1 MSRLFVFLT
10 FFVVLCGQG
19 CRPMTNDEVIIEVA
33 KCKSVGMY
41 PQIVQNGW
49 TFSVLKVVCIPHER
63 S

>member
-1 MSRLFVFLT
+1 
-10 FFVVLCGQG
+10 
-19 CRPMTNDEVIIEVA
+19 MTNDEVIIEVA